1 MPAQPL
7 KILGVEC
14 QRNLKLLLLLQ
25 QILNFERSPVVK
37 AFVKAK
43 IPADQTLGIEFKTGV
58 IRQYNP
64 EKGYGYIA
72 RGKSEGDLF
81 FHASRYSPVEFDR
94 KELALRFAKV
104 EWEKKQIKVKSRR
117 FSGDGTDE
125 EVVLSKLSQN
135 RTIDAVKLEKIPKP
149 GDQVLYT
156 SSFHKM
162 RESAEKWMFFQEIP
176 SLRAQLS
183 DAFYEATQDAE
194 SLQVFRI
201 YRVHI
206 TKGPPVADNKRK
218 EFVSSVIETKT
229 LIFEGNDIDSFKW
242 TLNSHKMSD
251 VWESGEVKYLCA
263 ALING
268 EEFDAGF
275 LLSTLGFSTCG
286 FDESHI
292 LRTDQQNAL
301 VKFWE
306 NF

>member
-1 MPAQPL
+1 MKMEMKMASCYGDNEKCSSCEESIWDCKCHEKKP
-7 KILGVEC
+7 
-14 QRNLKLLLLLQ
+14 
-25 QILNFERSPVVK
+25 
-37 AFVKAK
+37 
-43 IPADQTLGIEFKTGV
+43 
-58 IRQYNP
+58 P
-64 EKGYGYIA
+64 EK
-72 RGKSEGDLF
+72 S
-81 FHASRYSPVEFDR
+81 
-94 KELALRFAKV
+94 
-104 EWEKKQIKVKSRR
+104 
-117 FSGDGTDE
+117 
-125 EVVLSKLSQN
+125 N
-135 RTIDAVKLEKIPKP
+135 
-149 GDQVLYT
+149 
-156 SSFHKM
+156 
-162 RESAEKWMFFQEIP
+162 
-176 SLRAQLS
+176 
-183 DAFYEATQDAE
+183 AE